1 MGRRWDS
8 RPLAEQLVLEWSSA
22 SAHESLTSFCCRHGV
37 RIESFRRWR
46 HRLEA
51 EAMATPAPS
60 TSGLPQSFVEIG
72 SLRPRDGAQSSIG
85 SIVAEIST
93 PGGHVVRVGSG
104 MSASLLRE
112 ILGSC

>member
-8 RPLAEQLVLEWSSA
+8 RPLAEQLVSEWSSA
-22 SAHESLTSFCCRHGV
+22 SSRESLTAFCARHGV

-51 EAMATPAPS
+51 MASPAPS
-60 TSGLPQSFVEIG
+60 TSALPRSFVEIG
-72 SLRPRDGAQSSIG
+72 SIRPQSGAHASIG
-85 SIVAEIST
+85 DFVAEITT
-93 PGGHVVRVGSG
+93 PGGYVVRIGSALPG
-104 MSASLLRE
+104 SLLRE

>member
-8 RPLAEQLVLEWSSA
+8 RPLAEQLVSEWSSA
-22 SAHESLTSFCCRHGV
+22 SSCETLTAFCARHGV

-72 SLRPRDGAQSSIG
+72 SIRSRDGAQSSIG
-85 SIVAEIST
+85 SIVAEITT
-93 PGGHVVRVGSG
+93 PGGYVVRIGSALPG
-104 MSASLLRE
+104 SLLRE

>member
-22 SAHESLTSFCCRHGV
+22 SAHESMTSFCARHGV

-46 HRLEA
+46 QRLEA
-51 EAMATPAPS
+51 VATPVPS
-60 TSGLPQSFVEIG
+60 TSRLSRSFVEIG
-72 SLRPRDGAQSSIG
+72 TVHPRDTAQTSVGAF
-85 SIVAEIST
+85 VAEIST
-93 PGGHVVRVGSG
+93 PGGYVVRIGSAL
-104 MSASLLRE
+104 SASLLRE